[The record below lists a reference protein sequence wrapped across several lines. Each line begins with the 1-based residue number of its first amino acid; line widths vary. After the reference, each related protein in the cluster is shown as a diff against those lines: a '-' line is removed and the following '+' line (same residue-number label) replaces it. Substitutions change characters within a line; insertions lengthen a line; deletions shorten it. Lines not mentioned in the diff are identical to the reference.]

1 MTVIEPFRHRHV
13 RQTARAL
20 SAVAVLSFAAAAWA
34 HSGHGTQEVGV
45 YDLDAPRKVSS
56 QTAKHI
62 GLKSAEVQIRPI
74 QEVVTLSGTVKPRPD
89 RQHAVVSLLEGQVT
103 QVHVRVGDRVET
115 GQALIEIKSLPF
127 LERWSKL
134 RMFEAKIEALGSQY
148 DAAKEQLERTERLAG
163 QAIPERELILRK
175 AELAKV
181 ESDLELQ
188 RIEAQQAKAWL
199 RAVVPD
205 LDLGEKPRQ
214 EFTLRAAIDGY
225 VVKRLVA
232 PGEWAQP
239 GQVLVEVADYG
250 QVQIEGELPE
260 SLIASVRRRQSDKV
274 RIRVPADPDFL
285 AVGTVRFLAPELEPV
300 KRTAHLIIDVD
311 NPDGVLRGEM
321 WVDLAIVLREVRQ
334 ALVVPRKAV
343 VVQGPLHF
351 VFIKTGGQYVKQ
363 DIVPGVTD
371 DQYVEVRDGL
381 VPGDEVVVQG
391 AYSLTHLKPK
401 AAAAPAT
408 PAPEKAEPKE
418 EEPGHNDDG
427 HTH

>member
-1 MTVIEPFRHRHV
+1 MMANKLFRHRGV
-13 RQTARAL
+13 RRTARAL
-20 SAVAVLSFAAAAWA
+20 SAAVALSFAGAAWA
-34 HSGHGTQEVGV
+34 HSGHGTEEVGV

-62 GLKSAEVQIRPI
+62 GLKTAEIQIRPI
-74 QEVVTLSGTVKPRPD
+74 EDVVSLSGTVKPKPD
-89 RQHAVVSLLEGQVT
+89 RQHAVVSLLEGQVA
-103 QVHVRVGDRVET
+103 QVHVRVGDRVQA

-134 RMFEAKIEALGSQY
+134 RMFEARIQALGSQY

-163 QAIPERELILRK
+163 QAIPERELALRR
-175 AELAKV
+175 AELAEA
-181 ESDLELQ
+181 ESKLELQ
-188 RIEAQQAKAWL
+188 RIEAEQAKAWL
-199 RAVVPD
+199 LAVVPA
-205 LDLGEKPRQ
+205 LDLSEPPRQ
-214 EFTLRAAIDGY
+214 EFTLRSTVDGY

-239 GQVLVEVADYG
+239 GQVLIEVADYE

-260 SLIASVRRRQSDKV
+260 SLIAPVRSRKSDKV
-274 RIRVPADPDFL
+274 RVRVPADPDFL
-285 AVGTVRFLAPELEPV
+285 AEGTVRFLAPELEPV

-351 VFIKTGGQYVKQ
+351 VFIKSGGQYVKQ
-363 DIVPGVTD
+363 DIVPGVTN
-371 DQYVEVRDGL
+371 DQYVEVREGL

-401 AAAAPAT
+401 APAA
-408 PAPEKAEPKE
+408 PAPEKAKAQE
-418 EEPGHNDDG
+418 EAPGHNDDG
-427 HTH
+427 HED